1 MEFKDQELVELT
13 LPEIAA
19 VTGAGVPDNNPPGV
33 TAALADN
40 EPINNPVG
48 L

>member
-1 MEFKDQELVELT
+1 MEFKNQELVELT
-13 LPEIAA
+13 LSEITA
-19 VTGAGVPDNNPPGV
+19 VAGADIPDNNPPGV
-33 TAALADN
+33 TIALADN